1 MEQYKPITGETPI
14 SNIKSILRLNEEII
28 YTCRPNKK
36 GYFFSQL
43 VKMSPF
49 VIIWLCFDLFAIFAS
64 FTSMGVDIMS
74 LFFLLLFF
82 SIHLMPVWIW
92 LYGFVKDISACKHT
106 EYAIT
111 NQRVIIKSG
120 QKMAD
125 VISIDYKKISALNV
139 RIGFIDKMLKVG
151 DLYITAQEQIAVIYD
166 IEQPKALMKKIYEIA
181 KEEKMRLQ
189 TNSKPETSPLSNKYN
204 Y

>member
-14 SNIKSILRLNEEII
+14 SNIKSILKLNEEII

-43 VKMSPF
+43 VKMSP
-49 VIIWLCFDLFAIFAS
+49 
-64 FTSMGVDIMS
+64 SMGVDIMS

-166 IEQPKALMKKIYEIA
+166 VEQPKALMKKIYEIA